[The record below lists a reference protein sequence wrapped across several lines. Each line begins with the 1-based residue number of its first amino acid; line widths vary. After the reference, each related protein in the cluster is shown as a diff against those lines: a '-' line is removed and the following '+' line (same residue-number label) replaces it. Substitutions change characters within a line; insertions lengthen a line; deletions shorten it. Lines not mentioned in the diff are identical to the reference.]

1 MKISKQVAVLFGI
14 LGLAAGTAGT
24 IALETHA
31 AGLSTTAN
39 TTATTT
45 NTSSHKQGNPPAAS
59 GTVTAISG
67 NTITITNKRS
77 NTSYTVDASNAT
89 IQKFTAPVSG
99 STGSGTKPTPT
110 TISVSGIAVGDNITV
125 QGTVSGTN
133 VVATKITDGMGMMG
147 GRGGFAGGNHQGATG
162 TVSAIN
168 GNTIT
173 LTGKDGKT
181 YTVDASSASVKK
193 VADSSVSNI
202 AVGDTLMVNGTTSG
216 TSITAKNITD
226 GVLGN
231 PQSSTPVTSSS
242 NN

>member
-14 LGLAAGTAGT
+14 LGLTAGTVGT
-24 IALETHA
+24 IALESHA
-31 AGLSTTAN
+31 AGL
-39 TTATTT
+39 TTT
-45 NTSSHKQGNPPAAS
+45 NTTQSATQTAGHKMGTPPAAS

-67 NTITITNKRS
+67 SSITITNKQS

-89 IQKFTAPVSG
+89 IQKFTAPTSSDTSG
-99 STGSGTKPTPT
+99 SKPTPT
-110 TISVSGIAVGDNITV
+110 TITISGISIGDTIMV

-133 VVATKITDGMGMMG
+133 VVATKIMDGMMG
-147 GRGGFAGGNHQGATG
+147 GRGGFGGRGHNGADG

-216 TSITAKNITD
+216 TTITAKNITD
-226 GVLGN
+226 GILGGPQN
-231 PQSSTPVTSSS
+231 PTPATNSAS
-242 NN
+242 N